1 MRQGIRF
8 GWLLFPVVALAS
20 VSAGAAG
27 TVTPLVS
34 FNPAIG
40 ELPESVTMDDD
51 GNFYLSMSNTIKKV
65 TPSLE
70 VSVYATLPIPAG
82 AFATGVKFGPDGLL
96 YAGSGGFGPSP
107 SAAFVW
113 RIHPDGAVDQLA
125 ALDPNGFPNDLA
137 FDDDGNLFVTDPFL
151 GEIWKIDGEGNASV
165 WASDPILLG
174 NAANPALLIHDFGV
188 DGIAFDKKKKN
199 LYVNNLDYGEIVRIG
214 VEDGCEA
221 GEPEVFA
228 SDPLLVGSDGIAF
241 DHKGTLYV
249 AVNGQDRLAAVSPEG
264 DVTSLAVGAPLD
276 GPSSLV
282 FGTHGND
289 KKTLYVASF
298 AISRALGT
306 APGAPHPGIS
316 SIQVPAGGLS
326 LP

>member
-1 MRQGIRF
+1 MRQDIRF
-8 GWLLFPVVALAS
+8 GWLLFPVIALAS
-20 VSAGAAG
+20 MSADASV
-27 TVTPLVS
+27 TVTQVTS

-40 ELPESVTMDDD
+40 ELPESITMDES
-51 GNFYLSMSNTIKKV
+51 GNFYLSMANTIKKV

-70 VSVYATLPIPAG
+70 ISTFATLPIPPG

-113 RIHPDGAVDQLA
+113 RIHPDGAVEQLA

-137 FDDDGNLFVTDPFL
+137 FDDDGTLFVTDPFL
-151 GEIWKIDGEGNASV
+151 GEIWKIDQSGAASV
-165 WASDPILLG
+165 WASDPLLLG
-174 NAANPALLIHDFGV
+174 NAASPALLIHDFGV
-188 DGIAFDKKKKN
+188 DGIAFDKKKNN
-199 LYVNNLDYGEIVRIG
+199 LYVNNLDYGEILRIG
-214 VEDGCEA
+214 VDDDGEA
-221 GEPEVFA
+221 DDIEVFA

-289 KKTLYVASF
+289 KKTLYVANF
-298 AISRALGT
+298 AINRALGT
-306 APGAPHPGIS
+306 QPGAPHPGIAKVR
-316 SIQVPAGGLS
+316 VPAGGLP

>member
-1 MRQGIRF
+1 M
-8 GWLLFPVVALAS
+8 
-20 VSAGAAG
+20 
-27 TVTPLVS
+27 
-34 FNPAIG
+34 
-40 ELPESVTMDDD
+40 
-51 GNFYLSMSNTIKKV
+51 
-65 TPSLE
+65 
-70 VSVYATLPIPAG
+70 
-82 AFATGVKFGPDGLL
+82 
-96 YAGSGGFGPSP
+96 
-107 SAAFVW
+107 W

-151 GEIWKIDGEGNASV
+151 GEIWKVDGEGNASV

-188 DGIAFDKKKKN
+188 DGIAFDKQKKS

-214 VEDGCEA
+214 VGDGGEA

-228 SDPLLVGSDGIAF
+228 SDALLVGSDGIAF

-306 APGAPHPGIS
+306 KPGAPHPGIS
-316 SIQVPAGGLS
+316 SIHVPANGPPPDTPRGTPV
-326 LP
+326 LPQRASAAAPQRVPVASPRSACHGFLWRIVPPLPTRNTSPPLLQTPVRRPAVWSNVPISSSSSCHFLPSKRRAPLGAPPPP